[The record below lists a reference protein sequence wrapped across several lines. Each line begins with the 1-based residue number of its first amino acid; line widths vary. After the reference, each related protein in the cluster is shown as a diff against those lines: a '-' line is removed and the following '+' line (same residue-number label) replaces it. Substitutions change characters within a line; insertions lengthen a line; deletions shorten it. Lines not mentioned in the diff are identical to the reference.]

1 MGFNPISCFGES
13 REQVT
18 NKTSVFSSIFFSN
31 ATFHL
36 LTIPLFWDEN
46 STIIQLKNP
55 STFVLSACCSCKLLI
70 WINMCKKGDTNA
82 TMHTGGACVNK
93 KGCNLLQ
100 FLYFFSSHVP
110 APACLILVLTI
121 YTSRW
126 AFLPYFRLWALHAF
140 LPEISLL
147 VAFILN
153 YIHMLDIAS

>member
-1 MGFNPISCFGES
+1 MPL
-13 REQVT
+13 
-18 NKTSVFSSIFFSN
+18 
-31 ATFHL
+31 FHL

-46 STIIQLKNP
+46 STIIQLKNQQTP
-55 STFVLSACCSCKLLI
+55 LFFVRCYTTSTFVLSACCSCKLLI
-70 WINMCKKGDTNA
+70 WINMCKKGDANA

-110 APACLILVLTI
+110 APACLILILTI

-153 YIHMLDIAS
+153 CIHMLDIAS